1 MNEILPQPKN
11 IVLIGFMGCGKSTIG
26 RELKRL
32 LGYKLIDTDVEV
44 ENRAKKKIVDI
55 FSEEGENSFRDRETN
70 ILQELIKKQKTER
83 IISTGGGA
91 ILREENRQLIQQLG
105 YVIWLRVDANTSYER
120 TKKSRSR
127 PILRTENRKQVIEEL
142 LLQRAPL
149 YKECANL
156 TIDVNELDKSEIAI
170 GITESAR
177 YFFSQE

>member
-105 YVIWLRVDANTSYER
+105 YVNTSYER